1 MAYNAKKTSH
11 IDKFNGTDFT
21 FWKKQVLIVLKVH
34 KLDKV
39 ADGTFLCPVQEIDA
53 DGNPLLNEAGVATQQ
68 ETIQEWN
75 DKDLQAQDLLFSTT
89 DPGTISTRFHF
100 SQSHRDSYSTIS
112 TRFYLT
118 QSHRDSHCTISTRSH
133 CSQSLRDSYCK
144 ISRRFYFSQSHR
156 DSHLYNLNEI

>member
-53 DGNPLLNEAGVATQQ
+53 DGNPLLNEAGVPTQQ

-75 DKDLQAQDLLFSTT
+75 DKDLQAQDLPFSTT
-89 DPGTISTRFHF
+89 YPGTISTRFIFHNLYEILF
-100 SQSHRDSYSTIS
+100 DTIS
-112 TRFYLT
+112 
-118 QSHRDSHCTISTRSH
+118 
-133 CSQSLRDSYCK
+133 
-144 ISRRFYFSQSHR
+144 
-156 DSHLYNLNEI
+156 

>member
-21 FWKKQVLIVLKVH
+21 FWKKQVLIKVH

-39 ADGTFLCPVQEIDA
+39 ADGTFICPVQEIDA
-53 DGNPLLNEAGVATQQ
+53 EGNPLLNEAGVPTQQ

-89 DPGTISTRFHF
+89 DPGTISTRFLF
-100 SQSHRDSYSTIS
+100 LFTIS
-112 TRFYLT
+112 QRFFFHNLYEILF
-118 QSHRDSHCTISTRSH
+118 DTIS
-133 CSQSLRDSYCK
+133 
-144 ISRRFYFSQSHR
+144 
-156 DSHLYNLNEI
+156 